1 MKSTIQN
8 KSADYLDLWTCSEFC
23 KLILFHKSLIW
34 GHFEPIFFLL
44 KYLGPILVHF
54 EWAVYMEPKKGL
66 SPICFLLPP
75 CIWGVCMSV
84 MLHNRFSGTVLCY
97 WDILPPVARLGPI
110 HAVMHFSGS
119 LRCSDFNPT
128 PSSLYKTHCSKSF
141 WKN

>member
-1 MKSTIQN
+1 MFDCFSSSNFLLPPCFRGVCFSVMLYNTVFGSLWIALDN
-8 KSADYLDLWTCSEFC
+8 FGPTLDLF
-23 KLILFHKSLIW
+23 SLTQV
-34 GHFEPIFFLL
+34 F
-44 KYLGPILVHF
+44 
-54 EWAVYMEPKKGL
+54 
-66 SPICFLLPP
+66 LPP

-128 PSSLYKTHCSKSF
+128 PSSLYKTHCSISIF
-141 WKN
+141 N